1 MRTFLILAACLA
13 ITAFLARAPSAD
25 AAAKAKAAETKPE
38 KAAKPAYEPTSA
50 FEVQRI
56 EGWPVL
62 VHKKVLAKK
71 DLWERTLR
79 QLRTQFYNITRVVP
93 KRAVEHLRQVRIW
106 VEENPRVRC
115 MCYHPSRGWLQG
127 HDFNP
132 EKAGSVELGNPHTFL
147 DWTVHQPWMILH
159 ELTHA
164 YHHQVLGHDHAGI
177 RAAYKKAKESG
188 KYESVLY
195 FRGNTKRAYA
205 MNNIQEYFA
214 ELTEAWFGTN
224 DFYPFVRAEVLK
236 HDPDMAKVLKE
247 VWENPPEAKKKK
259 T

>member
-1 MRTFLILAACLA
+1 MRTLLAVTACLA
-13 ITAFLARAPSAD
+13 MAGLAVEAPSAD
-25 AAAKAKAAETKPE
+25 AARPKAAEAKRE
-38 KAAKPAYEPTSA
+38 KPARPTFEPTSA

-93 KRAVEHLRQVRIW
+93 KRAVEHLRRVRIW
-106 VEENPRVRC
+106 VEENKRVAC

-132 EKAGSVELGNPHTFL
+132 EKARSVELGGPETFCN
-147 DWTVHQPWMILH
+147 WTRHQPWMVLH
-159 ELTHA
+159 ELAHA
-164 YHHQVLGHDHAGI
+164 YHHQVLGYDHPGI

-195 FRGNTKRAYA
+195 CRGNTKRAYA
-205 MNNIQEYFA
+205 MNNDQEYFA

-224 DFYPFVRAEVLK
+224 DFHPFVRAEVLV

-247 VWENPPEAKKKK
+247 VWENPPEAQKKK
-259 T
+259 

>member
-1 MRTFLILAACLA
+1 MRTLLAVTACLA
-13 ITAFLARAPSAD
+13 MAGLAVEAPSAD
-25 AAAKAKAAETKPE
+25 AARPKAAQTTPE

-132 EKAGSVELGNPHTFL
+132 EKAGSVELGNPQTFL
-147 DWTVHQPWMILH
+147 DWTRHQPWMILH

-164 YHHQVLGHDHAGI
+164 YHHQVLGHDHPGI
-177 RAAYKKAKESG
+177 RAAYKKAKETES
-188 KYESVLY
+188 YESVLH
-195 FRGNTKRAYA
+195 FRGNTKCAYA
-205 MNNIQEYFA
+205 MNNNQEYFA

-247 VWENPPEAKKKK
+247 VWENPPEAPSTK
-259 T
+259 